1 MGESGPVASDSGRLV
16 FNLPDTVSSVR
27 VQMLPHFS
35 VSYQDGVVS
44 VFSDITSEVNCYAV
58 ISDMSGRVVG
68 GNSIVLLPGAN
79 SFDVDALE
87 CGAYLL
93 QIRGKG
99 IYKNTKFVVD

>member
-1 MGESGPVASDSGRLV
+1 
-16 FNLPDTVSSVR
+16 
-27 VQMLPHFS
+27 MLPHFS
-35 VSYQDGVVS
+35 VSYHDGVVS
-44 VFSDITSEVNCYAV
+44 IFSDISSEVNCYAV

-87 CGAYLL
+87 CGVYLL

-99 IYKNTKFVVD
+99 IYKTVKMVVE